1 MVEGGGTVEIGRC
14 VPCFL
19 GESLINTRVVWFVT
33 GCRGVGKKKEKEER
47 ERKKGKGKRRKK
59 SSDKRDREYL
69 EKNELV

>member
-1 MVEGGGTVEIGRC
+1 MGGSMSSGGGGTVEIGRC

-19 GESLINTRVVWFVT
+19 GESLINIRVVWFVT
-33 GCRGVGKKKEKEER
+33 GCRGVGKKRRER
-47 ERKKGKGKRRKK
+47 EEKRKK